1 MYLITV
7 VSGNITFP
15 FSASLISMEST
26 LYCFAH
32 LIPLSYFEISLFFYN
47 EHLSVDLVVDGG
59 KQLWNSVENIV
70 SFTLSEM
77 WTIVVETHF
86 LRQEDVEDSTL
97 STVRSGTT
105 ERENFMEDIE
115 KGQKQQENYF
125 LQKYSFVSW

>member
-1 MYLITV
+1 
-7 VSGNITFP
+7 
-15 FSASLISMEST
+15 MEST

-77 WTIVVETHF
+77 WTFVLETYF

-97 STVRSGTT
+97 STVRTGTT
-105 ERENFMEDIE
+105 EERKHHGRHWERA
-115 KGQKQQENYF
+115 KTTGKLF
-125 LQKYSFVSW
+125 LVKV